1 MCRRWSWLV
10 LLLAVTNT
18 ASGQQ
23 VYWKRDHIYN
33 GPGGK
38 EIATVTPA
46 PADQTAPSAPT
57 ELSYSSLTATSVTLS
72 WSAST
77 DSGGSGLAG
86 YKIYRQLGSNGA
98 IPVGT
103 VGPGTLSFVDQ
114 PLAPSTSYIWTIRAF
129 DNAQNHSAPS
139 NNVVLTTSSSAGDA
153 TGPTT
158 PLNLQGRA
166 LAHNQVRLDWRASTD
181 AGGSGLAGYKVYRDS
196 ALVSGASPIAAVSF
210 TDTGLTANTAY
221 AYTVTAIDGNGNA
234 SAPASA
240 VNVTTPLELLL
251 KDDFNRPDSASLGAP
266 WTSSPFTVSSLKAR
280 CDQTN
285 GGRTWFPKPPV

>member
-1 MCRRWSWLV
+1 MKRRTTATGERRAGMCRRWSWLV

-98 IPVGT
+98 VPVGSG
-103 VGPGTLSFVDQ
+103 GPGPWS
-114 PLAPSTSYIWTIRAF
+114 
-129 DNAQNHSAPS
+129 
-139 NNVVLTTSSSAGDA
+139 
-153 TGPTT
+153 
-158 PLNLQGRA
+158 
-166 LAHNQVRLDWRASTD
+166 
-181 AGGSGLAGYKVYRDS
+181 
-196 ALVSGASPIAAVSF
+196 IAAVSF
-210 TDTGLTANTAY
+210 TDPGLTANTAY

-251 KDDFNRPDSASLGAP
+251 KDDFNLPDSASL
-266 WTSSPFTVSSLKAR
+266 WSPRAR
-280 CDQTN
+280 
-285 GGRTWFPKPPV
+285 WPL